1 MGIALLVIS
10 LRRAESFLVRC
21 LLLVLSLEPS
31 LIDTMRGVVSTSFV
45 RSFVFGFVLSYFVL
59 LICLCLSFFYFY
71 NPIPSSQCFNPRGKE
86 NRKLAQARRR
96 RRRRHRRVEK
106 GRRRKQEVQAEE
118 QHKEEDQDEKRLP
131 REEAGL

>member
-45 RSFVFGFVLSYFVL
+45 RSFVFGLSCRISSFDLSLSVL
-59 LICLCLSFFYFY
+59 FFFI
-71 NPIPSSQCFNPRGKE
+71 IPSH
-86 NRKLAQARRR
+86 QASAST
-96 RRRRHRRVEK
+96 H
-106 GRRRKQEVQAEE
+106 G
-118 QHKEEDQDEKRLP
+118 EKRT
-131 REEAGL
+131 EN

>member
-45 RSFVFGFVLSYFVL
+45 RSFVFGLSCRISSFDLSLSVL
-59 LICLCLSFFYFY
+59 FFF
-71 NPIPSSQCFNPRGKE
+71 IIQSH
-86 NRKLAQARRR
+86 QASAST
-96 RRRRHRRVEK
+96 H
-106 GRRRKQEVQAEE
+106 G
-118 QHKEEDQDEKRLP
+118 EKRT
-131 REEAGL
+131 EN

>member
-45 RSFVFGFVLSYFVL
+45 RSFSACLVVFRSFNLSLSVL
-59 LICLCLSFFYFY
+59 FF
-71 NPIPSSQCFNPRGKE
+71 
-86 NRKLAQARRR
+86 L
-96 RRRRHRRVEK
+96 
-106 GRRRKQEVQAEE
+106 
-118 QHKEEDQDEKRLP
+118 
-131 REEAGL
+131 